1 MLQNIGAIWSNLEQ
15 AMYIEPA
22 PSFHSLLVDIE
33 GERLAALLRL
43 AIPLDGSEYVHWD
56 KLRHLE
62 PPSDLTLREWW
73 LLIKWPRQQTARQF
87 PLTDPDGSPF
97 TYNTPDLVA
106 RALHYVDQRCSGEVA
121 MSEVVTTDAE
131 ARQHYLVNSLME
143 EAIRSSQL
151 EGATTTRRV
160 AKELLRSGREPK
172 DRSERMILNNYR
184 ALHFMRDSIG
194 DTLTPA
200 AVLELQR
207 ILTEGTLDNPDAAGR
222 LQRPDEERVGVYE
235 RETGELIHRPPP
247 AEQLD
252 ERLQR
257 LCSFANEGES
267 VDHFMHPVIRAILL
281 HFWLGYDHTFED
293 GNGRTARALFYWYMR
308 TRGYW
313 LVEYLSISRILQD
326 APRKYTRAYV
336 LTETDEQDA
345 TYFIA
350 YQLEVIERAV
360 EELHAYLR
368 RKVKEVRDVET
379 LLRGSGDFNHRQ
391 LALLGD
397 ALRSPDVT
405 YSFKTHAATYSVTHE
420 TARNDLLPLVADG
433 FLEQRRVGRSYAF
446 TPPPDLAQR
455 LKDAH

>member
-1 MLQNIGAIWSNLEQ
+1 
-15 AMYIEPA
+15 MYIEPA
-22 PSFHSLLVDIE
+22 PSFSSLITDVA
-33 GERLAALLRL
+33 GERLVALLQL

-73 LLIKWPRQQTARQF
+73 LLIKWPRQRTARQF
-87 PLTDPDGSPF
+87 PLTDPDGRPF

-106 RALHYVDQRCSGEVA
+106 RRLHYVDQRCSGEVA
-121 MSEVVTTDAE
+121 MSELVTTDAE

-267 VDHFMHPVIRAILL
+267 VDRFMHPVIRAILL
-281 HFWLGYDHTFED
+281 HFWLGYDHPFED

-336 LTETDEQDA
+336 LTETDEQDT

-455 LKDAH
+455 LKDTH

>member
-1 MLQNIGAIWSNLEQ
+1 
-15 AMYIEPA
+15 MYIEPA
-22 PSFHSLLVDIE
+22 PSFSSLITDIA
-33 GERLAALLRL
+33 GERLVALLQL

-62 PPSDLTLREWW
+62 PPSDLTVREWW
-73 LLIKWPRQQTARQF
+73 LLIKWPRQQTARPF
-87 PLTDPDGSPF
+87 PLADTEGRPF

-106 RALHYVDQRCSGEVA
+106 RRLHYVDQRCSGEVA

-151 EGATTTRRV
+151 EGATTTRNV

-184 ALHFMRDSIG
+184 ALHFMRESIG

-252 ERLQR
+252 ERLRR

-267 VDHFMHPVIRAILL
+267 ADSFMHPVIRAILL
-281 HFWLGYDHTFED
+281 HFWLGYDHPFED

-336 LTETDEQDA
+336 LTETDERDA

-391 LALLGD
+391 LTLLGD

-405 YSFKTHAATYSVTHE
+405 YTFKTHAATYSVTHE

-446 TPPPDLAQR
+446 TPPPDLARR
-455 LKDAH
+455 LQDAH

>member
-1 MLQNIGAIWSNLEQ
+1 MHV
-15 AMYIEPA
+15 EPA
-22 PSFHSLLVDIE
+22 PSFNSLISEVAGDRIV
-33 GERLAALLRL
+33 ALLRRGL
-43 AIPLDGSEYVHWD
+43 PLDGREYVHWD
-56 KLRHLE
+56 KLRHLQ
-62 PPSDLTLREWW
+62 PPADLTLHEWW
-73 LLIKWPRQQTARQF
+73 LLIKWSRQQAARQF
-87 PLTDPDGSPF
+87 PLTDPAGAHF
-97 TYNTPDLVA
+97 TYNTPDLIA
-106 RALHYVDQRCSGEVA
+106 RRLHYVDQRCSGEVA

-151 EGATTTRRV
+151 EGATTSRKV
-160 AKELLRSGREPK
+160 AKELLRSGRQPK

-184 ALHFMRDSIG
+184 ALHFMRDSMG

-200 AVLELQR
+200 AVLELHR

-235 RETGELIHRPPP
+235 RETGELVHRPPP
-247 AEQLD
+247 AEQLE

-257 LCSFANEGES
+257 LCDFANEGES
-267 VDHFMHPVIRAILL
+267 ADRFMHPVIRAVLL
-281 HFWLGYDHTFED
+281 HFWLGYDHPFED

-326 APRKYTRAYV
+326 APAKYTRAYL
-336 LTETDEQDA
+336 LTETDERDA

-360 EELHAYLR
+360 EELHTYLR
-368 RKVKEVRDVET
+368 GKVKEVRDVEK
-379 LLRGSGDFNHRQ
+379 LLKGSSDFNHRQ

-397 ALRSPDVT
+397 ALRTPDAS
-405 YSFKTHAATYSVTHE
+405 YSFKTHAATYGVTHE
-420 TARNDLLPLVADG
+420 TARSDLLPLVARG
-433 FLEQRRVGRSYAF
+433 FLEQRRIGRSYAF
-446 TPPPDLAQR
+446 RPPPELAQR